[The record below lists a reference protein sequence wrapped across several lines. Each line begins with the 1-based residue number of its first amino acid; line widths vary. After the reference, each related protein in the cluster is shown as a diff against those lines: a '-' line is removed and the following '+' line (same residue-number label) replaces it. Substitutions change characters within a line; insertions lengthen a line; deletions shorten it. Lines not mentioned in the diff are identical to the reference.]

1 MSERIVAS
9 KKINGY
15 KEPTR
20 TIIEKDVE
28 FVLTARKFVAKK
40 LTGCSAD
47 YVDNVGYLIDVNGD
61 ITRDIS
67 KAFIFKLSCV
77 VVKDDY
83 GDEINE
89 WDLISKHNAYIQ
101 FYKNG
106 LYIFAM
112 PLKEAQNWLN
122 DHPLPRKNISKMIK
136 GNVYAKYNGHCA
148 YCGCELSLSEMQVD
162 HHIAYNGQ
170 GGEDNLDNYYPACEV
185 CNRVKSNL
193 SIEGFKKAIRHCG
206 EIHRKRKHPIMADSD
221 KIAIKYCLT
230 NEDKEITFYYETYKP
245 RLNIDTSKEML
256 L

>member
-1 MSERIVAS
+1 MNERIVAS
-9 KKINGY
+9 KKINEY

-20 TIIEKDVE
+20 TIIEKNVE
-28 FVLTARKFVAKK
+28 FVLTAKKFVAKK
-40 LTGCSAD
+40 LTGCPGD
-47 YVDNVGYLIDVNGD
+47 YVDNVGYLIDANGN

-83 GDEINE
+83 GDKTNE
-89 WDLISKHNAYIQ
+89 WDLIDKHNAYIK

-106 LYIFAM
+106 LYIDAI
-112 PLKEAQNWLN
+112 PLKDAQKWLDN
-122 DHPLPRKNISKMIK
+122 HPLPRKNISKLTR

-148 YCGCELSLSEMQVD
+148 YCGCELSLSEMKVD
-162 HHIAYNGQ
+162 HHIAHMGE
-170 GGEDNLDNYYPACEV
+170 GGEDSLDNYYPACEV

-193 SIEGFKKAIRHCG
+193 SIEDFKKAIRHCG
-206 EIHRKRKHPIMADSD
+206 EIHRKRKVPIMADSD

-230 NEDKEITFYYETYKP
+230 NEDKEITFYYENYKP
-245 RLNIDTSKEML
+245 KLNIDTSKEVL

>member
-1 MSERIVAS
+1 MSERILAS
-9 KKINGY
+9 KKINDY

-20 TIIEKDVE
+20 TIIEKDVD
-28 FVLTARKFVAKK
+28 FVLTANKFVAKK
-40 LTGCSAD
+40 LTGCSSD
-47 YVDNVGYLIDVNGD
+47 YKDNVGYLIDVNGD

-77 VVKDDY
+77 VVQDDY
-83 GDEINE
+83 GSETNE
-89 WDLISKHNAYIQ
+89 WDISMHNSHIQ

-112 PLKEAQNWLN
+112 PLKDAQKWLY
-122 DHPLPRKNISKMIK
+122 DHPLPRKNISKMTR
-136 GNVYAKYNGHCA
+136 GNVYAKYNGRCA
-148 YCGCELSLSEMQVD
+148 YCGYELSLDEMKVD

-193 SIEGFKKAIRHCG
+193 SIEDFKKAIRHCG

-221 KIAIKYCLT
+221 KIAIKYGLT
-230 NEDKEITFYYETYKP
+230 KEDHEIVFFYETYNPKVDVKK
-245 RLNIDTSKEML
+245 IKSFSE
-256 L
+256 